1 MNQDE
6 INKITESL
14 VKVSTFSKMSNYS
27 VKHIYY
33 LIKEEK
39 INCIE
44 IDGVK
49 FIDIKNLPEEY
60 KKK

>member
-1 MNQDE
+1 MSQDE

-60 KKK
+60 QKK